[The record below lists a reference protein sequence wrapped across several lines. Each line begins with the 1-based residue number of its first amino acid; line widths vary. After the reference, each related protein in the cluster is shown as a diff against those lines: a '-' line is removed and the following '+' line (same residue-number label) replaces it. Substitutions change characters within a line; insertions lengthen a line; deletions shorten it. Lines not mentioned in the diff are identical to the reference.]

1 MKLKPILLEV
11 NLDFGVL
18 YQTNSVLI
26 KPFIQYYIC
35 KHFACNMYLTI
46 YINSPT
52 AHFDEQYND
61 SNSPLFCYASNDH
74 YTILVAVII

>member
-46 YINSPT
+46 LIHLLHISMNNKTT
-52 AHFDEQYND
+52 AIHHCFVT
-61 SNSPLFCYASNDH
+61 PAM
-74 YTILVAVII
+74 IITPF